1 MIEGSVHQE
10 DKLLNLHPP
19 NNNIFSKYT
28 KVTLKEL
35 QKEADNPYHSEQL

>member
-1 MIEGSVHQE
+1 MIEDSVHQK

-19 NNNIFSKYT
+19 TNIFSKYT

-35 QKEADNPYHSEQL
+35 QKEADNPYD